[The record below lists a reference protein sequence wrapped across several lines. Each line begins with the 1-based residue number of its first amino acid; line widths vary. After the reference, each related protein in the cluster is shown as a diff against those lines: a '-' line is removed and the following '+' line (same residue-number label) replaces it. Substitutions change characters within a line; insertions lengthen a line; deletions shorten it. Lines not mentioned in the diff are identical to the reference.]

1 LFISSI
7 LKKKKNSSMPSNGGF
22 VPDVIKKAL
31 SLQTKDQA
39 GVLDRN
45 YSPLNAWSADIPTA
59 SP

>member
-1 LFISSI
+1 
-7 LKKKKNSSMPSNGGF
+7 MPSNEGF

-39 GVLDRN
+39 GVLGQN
-45 YSPLNAWSADIPTA
+45 SSLLNVWSADTPTA